1 VCAAEVPV
9 ASRVVT
15 EVLSLPVHT
24 ALSETE
30 LDHVV
35 ASVRGVA
42 GV

>member
-1 VCAAEVPV
+1 VADVPV

-24 ALSETE
+24 ALIDAD
-30 LDHVV
+30 LDHVI
-35 ASVRGVA
+35 ASVRAVA